1 MNKLFGRNATEI
13 NLLQNYGTGYVKGY
27 QEGYIKGFA
36 EGFKIGF
43 EEGMKH
49 FRDIFIQAMKQQGFS
64 DETIVMI
71 MQACEKQDI

>member
-1 MNKLFGRNATEI
+1 MPNDIKKDI
-13 NLLQNYGTGYVKGY
+13 SKVLQK
-27 QEGYIKGFA
+27 A
-36 EGFKIGF
+36 LSF

>member
-1 MNKLFGRNATEI
+1 MERLMPKDI
-13 NLLQNYGTGYVKGY
+13 KKDISKVLQK
-27 QEGYIKGFA
+27 A
-36 EGFKIGF
+36 LSF